1 MSAQLQLLAALQS
14 IEDAKR
20 EIEEAFA
27 QLGESAMDTKSVVEA
42 AEDADGDADED
53 ADEIADAVDDD
64 QDFAF
69 DPLRDR
75 DIETVFGYTSNN
87 SDVLRAIENIGSIS
101 KFKSKVLAE
110 RFATTVFWV
119 LPSCF
124 KLLFRGSSSNP
135 AERLQQL
142 HHWLEILTGILILAN
157 VFTLGAE
164 AQVKA
169 MSAPACPDPWLIVSM
184 TFDFIFVLEILLRFH
199 VNRQIFTKGREK
211 NWNRF
216 DAVVVAISALEDIA
230 AAVVSHMGCRKKC
243 ELSSVILNIL
253 RALKIFRLIRFLK
266 AVHVLPMLRHLRLL
280 STGIA
285 RCVRPFAWA
294 LVMMFFLTWSFS
306 IILLGTSNSQWQ
318 RKRIEISEEAFL
330 RNRTDAKIG
339 SSAHFEFANT
349 YENFEEDVNRTEYEK
364 EIIKHIFW
372 YYSSMPGTMLMLLM
386 CVTGGIDWND
396 GLQPLLFL
404 ECWASAAFLMLYVIF
419 VVLALFNLIT
429 GLFVDRV
436 VKEAEHDAERVI
448 EDMLRHKK
456 EIGGQALSV
465 FNEAADSE
473 FVIDMTWVTEK
484 NLEQE
489 LRERIEIGK
498 DAFIEEYEV
507 FNKYEV
513 KMEANELGFEDP
525 LDVNDVVL
533 PLTCRRKKKKELAQ
547 AEFENHLLDENVQG
561 FLSSLGMDP
570 INARRLFNVLD
581 YDDNGRISQDEFVTG
596 CMIFRGPAKATD
608 LAVLCKEFHRFQQ
621 TQKLHMQKTSQEIHK
636 LSSAL
641 GLIIPSRSRKSIR
654 HSVTQGAPQASQMQ
668 VAPQDDI
675 LHVRL

>member
-1 MSAQLQLLAALQS
+1 M
-14 IEDAKR
+14 
-20 EIEEAFA
+20 
-27 QLGESAMDTKSVVEA
+27 
-42 AEDADGDADED
+42 
-53 ADEIADAVDDD
+53 
-64 QDFAF
+64 
-69 DPLRDR
+69 
-75 DIETVFGYTSNN
+75 
-87 SDVLRAIENIGSIS
+87 
-101 KFKSKVLAE
+101 
-110 RFATTVFWV
+110 
-119 LPSCF
+119 
-124 KLLFRGSSSNP
+124 
-135 AERLQQL
+135 
-142 HHWLEILTGILILAN
+142 
-157 VFTLGAE
+157 
-164 AQVKA
+164 
-169 MSAPACPDPWLIVSM
+169 
-184 TFDFIFVLEILLRFH
+184 
-199 VNRQIFTKGREK
+199 
-211 NWNRF
+211 
-216 DAVVVAISALEDIA
+216 
-230 AAVVSHMGCRKKC
+230 
-243 ELSSVILNIL
+243 
-253 RALKIFRLIRFLK
+253 
-266 AVHVLPMLRHLRLL
+266 
-280 STGIA
+280 
-285 RCVRPFAWA
+285 
-294 LVMMFFLTWSFS
+294 
-306 IILLGTSNSQWQ
+306 
-318 RKRIEISEEAFL
+318 RIEISEEAFL
-330 RNRTDAKIG
+330 G
-339 SSAHFEFANT
+339 SGANATSGSPAHFEFAST
-349 YENFEEDVNRTEYEK
+349 YENFEEHVNLTEYEK

-419 VVLALFNLIT
+419 VVFALFNLMT
-429 GLFVDRV
+429 GFVDRV
-436 VKEAEHDAERVI
+436 VKI

-525 LDVNDVVL
+525 LDRNNVVL

-547 AEFENHLLDENVQG
+547 AEFENHLLDENVQA
-561 FLSSLGMDP
+561 FLSSLHMDP
-570 INARRLFNVLD
+570 INAKRLFQVLD
-581 YDDNGRISQDEFVTG
+581 YDDNGRISQDELVKG

-621 TQKLHMQKTSQEIHK
+621 TQKLHMQKTNQEIHK

-675 LHVRL
+675 LHVEV